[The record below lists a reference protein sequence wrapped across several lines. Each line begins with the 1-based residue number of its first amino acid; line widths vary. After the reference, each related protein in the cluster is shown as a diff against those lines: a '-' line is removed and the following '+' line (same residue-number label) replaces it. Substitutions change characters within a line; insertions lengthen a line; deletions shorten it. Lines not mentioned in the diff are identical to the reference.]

1 MKYPDL
7 DNDWLCRGFEV
18 TEMSATK
25 SLRQHLVRLL
35 SWSDAHI
42 SFDDAVAGL
51 PVLPVVMR
59 GKVPEGLPYSPWQ
72 LVEHMRLTQADI
84 LEFCVSRRYREKAWP
99 KDYWPSS
106 AAPPTR
112 VTWRASVSGFRTDR
126 RALERLVMDPRR
138 DLLAIVPSG
147 TDQTTLREVV
157 LAADHA
163 AYHVGQLVVVR
174 RLLGAW
180 AGA

>member
-1 MKYPDL
+1 MAT
-7 DNDWLCRGFEV
+7 V
-18 TEMSATK
+18 TK
-25 SLRQHLVRLL
+25 SLRQLLVRLL

-51 PVLPVVMR
+51 PAALR
-59 GKVPEGLPYSPWQ
+59 GKVPDGLPYSAWQ

-84 LEFCVSRRYREKAWP
+84 LEFCVSPEYKEKSWP
-99 KDYWPSS
+99 KEYWPSS
-106 AAPPTR
+106 AAPPTG
-112 VTWRASVSGFRTDR
+112 TAWRASVLGFRTDR
-126 RALERLVMDPRR
+126 RALERLVMDLRR

-147 TDQTTLREVV
+147 TDQTLLREIV

-180 AGA
+180 TGA

>member
-1 MKYPDL
+1 MKI
-7 DNDWLCRGFEV
+7 
-18 TEMSATK
+18 
-25 SLRQHLVRLL
+25 LRQHLARLL
-35 SWSDAHI
+35 GWSDAHV

-51 PVLPVVMR
+51 PVALR
-59 GKVPEGLPYSPWQ
+59 GKVPDGLPYSPWQ

-84 LEFCVSRRYREKAWP
+84 LEFCVSRKYREKTWP

-112 VTWRASVSGFRTDR
+112 VAWSASISGFSADR
-126 RALERLVMDPRR
+126 RALERLVMNPRR

-157 LAADHA
+157 LAADHT
-163 AYHVGQLVVVR
+163 AYHVGQLVAVR

-180 AGA
+180 TGS

>member
-1 MKYPDL
+1 V
-7 DNDWLCRGFEV
+7 RQI
-18 TEMSATK
+18 K
-25 SLRQHLVRLL
+25 SLRQQLTRLL

-51 PVLPVVMR
+51 PVALR
-59 GKVPEGLPYSPWQ
+59 GKVPEGLPYSAWQ

-84 LEFCVSRRYREKAWP
+84 LEFCVSRKYRDKAWP
-99 KDYWPSS
+99 KDYWPSLS
-106 AAPPTR
+106 APPTR
-112 VTWRASVSGFRTDR
+112 VAWSASISGFRADR

-138 DLLAIVPSG
+138 DLLAIAPSG
-147 TDQTTLREVV
+147 TDQTILREVV

-180 AGA
+180 TGS

>member
-1 MKYPDL
+1 MNYPDL
-7 DNDWLCRGFEV
+7 DNDWLSRGFEV

>member
-1 MKYPDL
+1 M
-7 DNDWLCRGFEV
+7 
-18 TEMSATK
+18 TATK
-25 SLRQHLVRLL
+25 TLREHLVRLL
-35 SWSDAHI
+35 RWSDAHI

-51 PVLPVVMR
+51 PATLR
-59 GKVPEGLPYSPWQ
+59 GKMPVGLPYSAWQ
-72 LVEHMRLTQADI
+72 LVEHLRLTQVDI
-84 LEFCVSRRYREKAWP
+84 LEFCVSREYKEKAWP

-106 AAPPTR
+106 AAPPTG
-112 VTWRASVSGFRTDR
+112 TAWRASVSGFKADR
-126 RALERLVMDPRR
+126 RAMERLVMDARR

-147 TDQTTLREVV
+147 TDQTLLREIV

-180 AGA
+180 PGA

>member
-1 MKYPDL
+1 M
-7 DNDWLCRGFEV
+7 
-18 TEMSATK
+18 TAAK
-25 SLRQHLVRLL
+25 SLRQHLARLL
-35 SWSDAHI
+35 GWSDAHI

-51 PVLPVVMR
+51 PVLIR
-59 GKVPEGLPYSPWQ
+59 GKVPDGLPYSPWQ
-72 LVEHMRLTQADI
+72 LVEHIRLTQADI
-84 LEFCVSRRYREKAWP
+84 LEFCVSREYVEKAWP

-106 AAPPTR
+106 AAPPTGNAW
-112 VTWRASVSGFRTDR
+112 TASIAGFRTDR
-126 RALERLVMDPRR
+126 RALERLAMNPRR

-147 TDQTTLREVV
+147 TDQTLLREII

-180 AGA
+180 PGA

>member
-1 MKYPDL
+1 M
-7 DNDWLCRGFEV
+7 
-18 TEMSATK
+18 K
-25 SLRQHLVRLL
+25 SLRQQLTRLL

-51 PVLPVVMR
+51 PVALR
-59 GKVPEGLPYSPWQ
+59 GKVPEGLPYSAWQ

-84 LEFCVSRRYREKAWP
+84 LEFCVSPRYREKAWP

-112 VTWRASVSGFRTDR
+112 VAWSASISGFRADR
-126 RALERLVMDPRR
+126 RALERLVMNPRR
-138 DLLAIVPSG
+138 DLLALAPSG
-147 TDQTTLREVV
+147 TDQTILREIV
-157 LAADHA
+157 LVADHT

-180 AGA
+180 AGS

>member
-1 MKYPDL
+1 MAT
-7 DNDWLCRGFEV
+7 V
-18 TEMSATK
+18 TK

-51 PVLPVVMR
+51 PAALR
-59 GKVPEGLPYSPWQ
+59 GKVPDGLPYSAWQ

-84 LEFCVSRRYREKAWP
+84 LEFCVSREYKEKSWP
-99 KDYWPSS
+99 KDYWPPS
-106 AAPPTR
+106 ATPPTG
-112 VTWRASVSGFRTDR
+112 TAWRASVSGFRTDR
-126 RALERLVMDPRR
+126 RAFERLAMDPRR
-138 DLLAIVPSG
+138 DLLAIAPSG
-147 TDQTTLREVV
+147 MDQTLLREIV

-180 AGA
+180 PGT